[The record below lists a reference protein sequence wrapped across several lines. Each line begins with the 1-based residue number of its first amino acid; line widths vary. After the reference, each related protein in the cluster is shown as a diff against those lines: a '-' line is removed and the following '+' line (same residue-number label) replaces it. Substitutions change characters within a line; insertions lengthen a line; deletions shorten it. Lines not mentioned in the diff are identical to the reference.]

1 MLVGVNLLLKN
12 ALKGSAFTTYSIT
25 AGLILGL
32 PIFVICFSFFYW
44 DSGVWQHLSSTV
56 LPAYIS
62 NSLLLAFGV
71 GFGATFIGTYLAWV
85 VVNYQFFGRQLI
97 QWLVL
102 LPLAMP
108 AYIIAYTYTGLL
120 DFAGPVQTFIRDS
133 FSLSSGDYWFP
144 EVRSLSGAIILMSL
158 VLYPYVYILARTA
171 FSEQSQKYREVS
183 ELAGVSALSHFF
195 KVALPLAR
203 PAIITG
209 AALAM
214 MEALADFG
222 TVEYFGVSTF
232 TTGIYRTW
240 FGMGDINAASQLSG
254 FLCLFVFILLII
266 EKMSRRNAQNYSSRQ
281 GKSVEPKAINGG
293 KSVLVFLLCCLP
305 VSLGFILPF
314 IQLALWA
321 LSFSDMSSLSDYPKY
336 MLNSAMLASIGAVVI
351 VSMALLFSYAK
362 RLNPSKTISGFIQF
376 VSMGYA
382 MPGTVVAIGVLVPLG
397 WLDIQLNVFTDSWFN
412 VQPGLVFSGSIFALI
427 FAYAIRF
434 MSVAFNN
441 TEAGIGRIKP
451 SMDEV
456 SQVLSDSSF
465 QRLRRIHIPLLKAS
479 LLSAALLVFVDILK
493 ELPATLVLRPFNFN
507 TLAVKAFELASDE
520 RLIDAALP
528 SITIVIVGIIPVIL
542 LTKTLD
548 GVEKR
553 HA

>member
-1 MLVGVNLLLKN
+1 MIKT
-12 ALKGSAFTTYSIT
+12 AFKGSAFTIYSVS
-25 AGLILGL
+25 AGLLLGL
-32 PIFVICFSFFYW
+32 PIFVIFVSFFSW
-44 DSGVWQHLSSTV
+44 DSAIWQHLSSTV
-56 LPAYIS
+56 LPKYIT
-62 NSLLLAFGV
+62 NSLILAFGV
-71 GFGATFIGTYLAWV
+71 GFGATLLGTYLAWLI
-85 VVNYQFFGRQLI
+85 VNFQFYGRRLV

-120 DFAGPVQTFIRDS
+120 DFAGPVQTFIRETLGAS
-133 FSLSSGDYWFP
+133 AQGYWFP

-183 ELAGVSALSHFF
+183 ELAGVSPTNHFL

-203 PAIITG
+203 PAIMTG
-209 AALAM
+209 AALTM

-240 FGMGDINAASQLSG
+240 FGMGDVNAASQLSG
-254 FLCLFVFILLII
+254 FLCLFVFALIML
-266 EKMSRRNAQNYSSRQ
+266 EKISRRDSQNYSSRQ
-281 GKSVEPKAINGG
+281 GESAKAKPVTGI
-293 KSVLVFLLCCLP
+293 VATLILFLCCLP
-305 VSLGFILPF
+305 VTFGFIIPF
-314 IQLALWA
+314 AQLASWA
-321 LSFSDMSSLSDYPKY
+321 ISYSDLSSLADYPEY
-336 MLNSAMLASIGAVVI
+336 AFNSAMLAGIGAVVI
-351 VSMALLFSYAK
+351 VGMALLFSYAK
-362 RLNPSKTISGFIQF
+362 RLQPSKTVSGFIQF
-376 VSMGYA
+376 VSLGYA
-382 MPGTVVAIGVLVPLG
+382 LPGTVIAIGVLVPLG
-397 WLDIQLNVFTDSWFN
+397 WLDIKLNIFTNAWFEM
-412 VQPGLVFSGSIFALI
+412 QPGLVFSGTIFALI

-434 MSVAFNN
+434 MSVALNN
-441 TEAGIGRIKP
+441 TEAGIQRIKP
-451 SMDEV
+451 SMDEA
-456 SQVLSDSSF
+456 SIVLGDSPL
-465 QRLRRIHIPLLKAS
+465 QRLKRIHIPLLKAS
-479 LLSAALLVFVDILK
+479 LLSASLLVFVDILK

-528 SITIVIVGIIPVIL
+528 SITIVLVGILPVIL

-548 GVEKR
+548 GIEKR

>member
-1 MLVGVNLLLKN
+1 MRAGVNRLIKT
-12 ALKGSAFTTYSIT
+12 ALKGSAFTLYSVLG
-25 AGLILGL
+25 GLVLGL
-32 PIFVICFSFFYW
+32 PIFVIFASFLSW
-44 DSGVWQHLSSTV
+44 DTAIWQHLSSTV
-56 LPAYIS
+56 LPRYIT
-62 NSLLLAFGV
+62 NSAMLAFGV
-71 GFGATFIGTYLAWV
+71 GFGATLIGTYLAWLI
-85 VVNYQFFGRQLI
+85 VNYDFYGRRLI

-120 DFAGPVQTFIRDS
+120 DFAGPIQTSVRDTFALAS
-133 FSLSSGDYWFP
+133 QDYWFP
-144 EVRSLSGAIILMSL
+144 EIRSLTGAIVLMSL

-183 ELAGVSALSHFF
+183 ELAGVSPLKHFL

-203 PAIITG
+203 PAIMTG

-240 FGMGDINAASQLSG
+240 FGLGDINAASQLSG
-254 FLCLFVFILLII
+254 FLCLFVFILIMI
-266 EKMSRRNAQNYSSRQ
+266 EKLSRRNAQNYSSRQ
-281 GKSVEPKAINGG
+281 GKSAQAKKVRGIQSAF
-293 KSVLVFLLCCLP
+293 LFLLCSLP
-305 VSLGFILPF
+305 VTFGFIIPF
-314 IQLALWA
+314 VQLAIWTV
-321 LSFSDMSSLSDYPKY
+321 SFSDISNLEDYPEY
-336 MLNSAMLASIGAVVI
+336 AMNSAILAGIGCIVV
-351 VSMALLFSYAK
+351 VTMALLFSYAK
-362 RLNPSKTISGFIQF
+362 RLQPSKTVSGFIQF
-376 VSMGYA
+376 VSLGYA
-382 MPGTVVAIGVLVPLG
+382 MPGTVIAIGVLVPLG
-397 WLDIQLNVFTDSWFN
+397 WLDIKLNIFTSAYFD
-412 VQPGLVFSGSIFALI
+412 VQPGLVFSGTIFALI

-434 MSVAFNN
+434 MSVALNN
-441 TEAGIGRIKP
+441 TEAGIQRIKP
-451 SMDEV
+451 SMDEA
-456 SQVLSDSSF
+456 SMVLGDSSM
-465 QRLRRIHIPLLKAS
+465 QRLFRIHIPLLKAS

-528 SITIVIVGIIPVIL
+528 SITIVLVGILPVIL

-548 GVEKR
+548 GIERKY
-553 HA
+553 A

>member
-1 MLVGVNLLLKN
+1 MKM
-12 ALKGSAFTTYSIT
+12 AFKGSAFTVYSVS
-25 AGLILGL
+25 AGLVLGL
-32 PIFVICFSFFYW
+32 PIFVILVSFLSW
-44 DSGVWQHLSSTV
+44 DAAIWQHLSSTV
-56 LPAYIS
+56 LPQYIS

-71 GFGATFIGTYLAWV
+71 GFGATIIGTYLAWLI
-85 VVNYQFFGRQLI
+85 VNYQFYGRRLV

-120 DFAGPVQTFIRDS
+120 DFAGPVQSFIRAAIGNS
-133 FSLSSGDYWFP
+133 EQGYWFP
-144 EVRSLSGAIILMSL
+144 EVRSLSGAIILLSL

-183 ELAGVSALSHFF
+183 ELAGVSPLKHFF
-195 KVALPLAR
+195 RVALPLAR
-203 PAIITG
+203 PAIMTG
-209 AALAM
+209 AALTM

-254 FLCLFVFILLII
+254 FLCLFVFILIML
-266 EKMSRRNAQNYSSRQ
+266 EKISRRDSQNYSSRQ
-281 GKSVEPKAINGG
+281 GKSAKAKQVKGPT
-293 KSVLVFLLCCLP
+293 SFLIFILCCLP
-305 VSLGFILPF
+305 VTFGFIIPF
-314 IQLALWA
+314 IQLASWTLSYSDLSSLADYPEYA
-321 LSFSDMSSLSDYPKY
+321 LS
-336 MLNSAMLASIGAVVI
+336 SAMLAGIGAVVI
-351 VSMALLFSYAK
+351 VAMALLFSYAK

-376 VSMGYA
+376 VSLGYA
-382 MPGTVVAIGVLVPLG
+382 LPGTVIAIGVLVPLG
-397 WLDIQLNVFTDSWFN
+397 WLDIKLNMFTNAWFD
-412 VQPGLVFSGSIFALI
+412 VQPGLVFSGTIFALI

-434 MSVAFNN
+434 MSVALNN
-441 TEAGIGRIKP
+441 TEAGIQRIKP
-451 SMDEV
+451 SMDEA
-456 SQVLSDSSF
+456 SIVLGDTSM
-465 QRLRRIHIPLLKAS
+465 QRLARIHIPLLKAS

-528 SITIVIVGIIPVIL
+528 SITIVLVGILPVIL

-548 GVEKR
+548 GIEKQ

>member
-1 MLVGVNLLLKN
+1 M
-12 ALKGSAFTTYSIT
+12 
-25 AGLILGL
+25 AGLLLGL
-32 PIFVICFSFFYW
+32 PLFVIFFSFFSW
-44 DSGVWQHLSSTV
+44 DTVIWQHLAATV
-56 LPAYIS
+56 LPRYIS

-71 GFGATFIGTYLAWV
+71 GFGATILGTCLAWLI
-85 VVNYQFFGRQLI
+85 VNYDFYGRRLI
-97 QWLVL
+97 QWMVL

-120 DFAGPVQTFIRDS
+120 DFAGPLQTFIRSTFD
-133 FSLSSGDYWFP
+133 LGAQDYWFP

-183 ELAGVSALSHFF
+183 ELAGVSPLKHFF

-203 PAIITG
+203 PAIMTG

-240 FGMGDINAASQLSG
+240 FGMGDIKAASQLSG
-254 FLCLFVFILLII
+254 FLCLFVFILIMV
-266 EKMSRRNAQNYSSRQ
+266 EKMSRRDSQNYSSRQ
-281 GKSVEPKAINGG
+281 GKSARAKRVKGINGG
-293 KSVLVFLLCCLP
+293 LIFMLCSLP
-305 VSLGFILPF
+305 VAFGFIIPF
-314 IQLALWA
+314 VQLATWA
-321 LSFSDMSSLSDYPKY
+321 FSFSDLSSLADYPEY
-336 MLNSAMLASIGAVVI
+336 AMNSVMLASIGAIVV
-351 VSMALLFSYAK
+351 VAMALLFSYAK
-362 RLNPSKTISGFIQF
+362 RLHPSKTVSGFIQL
-376 VSMGYA
+376 VSLGYA
-382 MPGTVVAIGVLVPLG
+382 LPGTVIAIGVLVPLG
-397 WLDIQLNVFTDSWFN
+397 WLDIKFNVLTNVWFN
-412 VQPGLVFSGSIFALI
+412 FQPGLVFSGTVFALI

-434 MSVAFNN
+434 MSVALNN
-441 TEAGIGRIKP
+441 TEAGIQRIKP
-451 SMDEV
+451 SMDEA
-456 SQVLSDSSF
+456 SKVLGDSPT
-465 QRLRRIHIPLLKAS
+465 QRLLRIHIPLLKAS
-479 LLSAALLVFVDILK
+479 LLSATLLVFVDILK

-528 SITIVIVGIIPVIL
+528 SITIVLVGILPVII

-548 GVEKR
+548 GIERKY
-553 HA
+553 A